1 MKVLKYLVFLVPL
14 LAGSW
19 VHAQEEDCAFK
30 LREAQQLYDQGKIET
45 VTALLQPCIQRGFTQ
60 EERLQAFK
68 LIILC
73 EIYNDD
79 QESAHAEMLSFLKR
93 YPEYEL
99 SPTDPAEF
107 SFIFEQYRTRPMLDL
122 GFLVG
127 ANMSHGLIKNAYS
140 PFNLNKEKPIYTND
154 GMGIQAGALLNYYVS
169 SRIEICLEPMYA
181 QSKIQLEYESGAISG
196 FATSTANLTPD
207 HFENQSYFYIP
218 LTGTYEIP
226 LGNFRPYGRLG
237 GMMGLMFT
245 NTTSTSQGIF
255 QGPDE
260 ENMDN
265 RNTLNYWVV
274 TGAGVKYKLN
284 KGYFYFDARYNI
296 GLNIYLNSGENRFQ
310 QPNHNWVY
318 MYQDSDFRVNSFMVS
333 FGYVRSFY
341 NPKRVRN

>member
-1 MKVLKYLVFLVPL
+1 MVKDILVKHHQHLRKRILKNKE
-14 LAGSW
+14 
-19 VHAQEEDCAFK
+19 QELDN
-30 LREAQQLYDQGKIET
+30 KIK
-45 VTALLQPCIQRGFTQ
+45 F
-60 EERLQAFK
+60 
-68 LIILC
+68 
-73 EIYNDD
+73 
-79 QESAHAEMLSFLKR
+79 
-93 YPEYEL
+93 
-99 SPTDPAEF
+99 
-107 SFIFEQYRTRPMLDL
+107 LDL
-122 GFLVG
+122 LVYIAGLFLGLMTIPQILKIWVEKNASG
-127 ANMSHGLIKNAYS
+127 VSLITWVAFLIVGLIMVAYGIAH
-140 PFNLNKEKPIYTND
+140 KEKPIYTND